1 MAGLYI
7 HIPFCAQKCI
17 YCDFYSVVNQK
28 LQTDYVTAVIAE
40 LALRTDEID
49 FNKINT
55 VYIGGGTPSFLSVS
69 DISRLISGLYDYVPK
84 ENICEFTFE
93 VNPDDVTDELINTL
107 KSCGVNRVSMGIQS
121 FNDNELQIIRR
132 RHTADEAINAFKTIR
147 NNGIGNISIDLIFG
161 LPGQTLDS
169 FKYNIRQALNLNP
182 EHISCYGL
190 MYEPGTLLYKLRENG
205 KITECEDSL
214 YISMYTVL
222 TKTLKENGYE
232 HYEISNYCRDNMYS
246 RHNTSYWKN
255 IPYIGLG
262 AGAHSYDGNLR
273 RYNADNIRQYIAAVN
288 AGHSFYT
295 EEPETFNEKHNDY
308 IMTQLRAKWGI
319 NLAEYQRM
327 FGANNCDRFRKIVK
341 GYISSGDMVCSGENY
356 KLTESGVMLSDSIFT
371 DLFIL
376 DE

>member
-232 HYEISNYCRDNMYS
+232 HYEISNYCHSNMYS

-288 AGHSFYT
+288 AGHCFYT

-308 IMTQLRAKWGI
+308 IMTHLRAKWGI